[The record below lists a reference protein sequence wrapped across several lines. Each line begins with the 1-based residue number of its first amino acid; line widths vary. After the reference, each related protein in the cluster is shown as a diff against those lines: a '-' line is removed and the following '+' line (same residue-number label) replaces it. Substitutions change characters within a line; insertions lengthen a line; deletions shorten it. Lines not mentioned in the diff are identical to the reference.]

1 MREKFLFCEFKENK
15 SPEDISSQNLKLM
28 ELSCRLH
35 MDITRLPE
43 KHSFPLKH
51 ILMSVY
57 AGSVFDVII
66 IIFNLVGTAEHIS
79 M

>member
-1 MREKFLFCEFKENK
+1 
-15 SPEDISSQNLKLM
+15 
-28 ELSCRLH
+28 
-35 MDITRLPE
+35 MDMTRLPE

-66 IIFNLVGTAEHIS
+66 IIFNLVGTELQNIYQCW
-79 M
+79 